1 MEIVSIILVCVLV
14 YFIVIRL
21 SNWFDEGYRA
31 NDSSRSGSK
40 PFRPRYQ
47 SRSYSKQELDQFKKK
62 GDEFENYIVSL
73 FPRNANFTLIDWR
86 SDKVASNG
94 MYALSS
100 LNPDLEFG
108 YKDDYCNHRF
118 AIECKWRANF
128 IQGCI
133 EWAKEQQIINY
144 RNYERSSGVPV
155 FVAIGVGGVPSSP
168 DILFFVPL
176 REVERYPVVYK
187 SHLNK
192 FARNSRQLFSF
203 DTKTGLVY

>member
-1 MEIVSIILVCVLV
+1 MGIASIIFVCVIV
-14 YFIVIRL
+14 YLIVIRV
-21 SNWFDEGYRA
+21 SNWYNEGYHA
-31 NDSSRSGSK
+31 KDSSRSGSRS
-40 PFRPRYQ
+40 FSPRYK
-47 SRSYSKQELDQFKKK
+47 SRSYNKQELDQFKKK

-94 MYALSS
+94 MYALSN

-108 YKDDYCNHRF
+108 YKDDYCNRRF

-144 RNYERSSGVPV
+144 RNYERSSGVTV
-155 FVAIGVGGVPSSP
+155 FVAIGVGGLPSSP

-192 FARNSRQLFSF
+192 FARNPRQFFSF
-203 DTKTGLVY
+203 NIKNGVPY